1 MARRRTAEKRE
12 ILPDSRLGSV
22 SVSRFINCLMLDG
35 KRSVAERI
43 FYDAVE
49 QAEKK
54 LNQQGLEVFSGVL
67 ENIRPMVEVRSRRVG
82 GATYQVPVEV
92 RAERA
97 RALAMRWLIASAAKR
112 GERTMA
118 DKLAGEIIDAFNG
131 RGAAIKKRD
140 DTHKMAEA
148 NRAFAHYRW

>member
-1 MARRRTAEKRE
+1 MARRRAAEKRE
-12 ILPDSRLGSV
+12 ILPDSRFGSV

-43 FYDAVE
+43 FYGAVE

-54 LNQQGLEVFSGVL
+54 LNRQGLDVFTGVL
-67 ENIRPMVEVRSRRVG
+67 DNVQPAIEVRSRRVG
-82 GATYQVPVEV
+82 GATYQVPVEI
-92 RAERA
+92 RTERA
-97 RALAMRWLIASAAKR
+97 RALAMRWLISCAAKR

-118 DKLAGEIIDAFNG
+118 DKLAGEMIDAFSG